1 MKHFYLRAGKILMMF
16 FLATIVSTSAR
27 SQFTT
32 AGDIAFTG
40 YISSAL
46 SGNESF
52 SFVLLKNIPA
62 GSTLNFTDRG
72 WNGTAFNATAESLL
86 TWTTGSALVAG
97 REVTISGAPNSTT
110 MTVVI
115 SGSNINAGT
124 ATGTM
129 VSLPTAGD
137 QILAYIGTVASPTF
151 IAGIH
156 MNSYNAG
163 NSECGNT
170 TAAAW
175 DNATG
180 GNTCVNPGNG
190 NSSALPT
197 GLTGGTTAVYIGVD
211 NLFNTDFDNARF
223 NCTGAM
229 ATAAQV
235 RSSVNNYTAGSN
247 WQTENGTPTFTL
259 PTGCAFLAS
268 IFALDLTSFTG
279 TSQTGSIGLNWQTA
293 NEPNDNGYFEL
304 EKSADGFNFT
314 QLSRVNAQG
323 FSYMYNNYTYT
334 DNAPLSGANFYRLK
348 IVSNNG
354 MVKYSYVVK
363 VLYGKLGRGM
373 VVSPNPAVSEVTLTT
388 AGEYTQVVISDRNGR
403 TVLQQRISGNNNRID
418 VSKLPAGQY
427 SITAF
432 GASEKTTE
440 KLLIVH

>member
-1 MKHFYLRAGKILMMF
+1 MKHFYLKTGKTLMMF
-16 FLATIVSTSAR
+16 FFATIVSTSAR

-40 YISSAL
+40 YT
-46 SGNESF
+46 SGAANESF
-52 SFVLLKNIPA
+52 SFVLLKNIAA
-62 GSTLNFTDRG
+62 GSTLNFTDNG
-72 WNGTAFNATAESLL
+72 WTGSALGATEFTL

-97 REVTISGAPNSTT
+97 REVTISGPAATPAPNALV
-110 MTVVI
+110 TVVI
-115 SGSNINAGT
+115 SGSSISAGT
-124 ATGTM
+124 LAGTM
-129 VSLPTAGD
+129 VSLPSSGD
-137 QILAYIGTVASPTF
+137 QVLAYVGSAAAPTF

-156 MNSYNAG
+156 MNQYCTCLV
-163 NSECGNT
+163 ECGST
-170 TAAAW
+170 SIAGWDPAPPTCAA
-175 DNATG
+175 G
-180 GNTCVNPGNG
+180 GNASVM
-190 NSSALPT
+190 PT
-197 GLTGGTTAVYIGVD
+197 GLTGGTTAVFIGVPGVG
-211 NLFNTDFDNARF
+211 NTDFDNARF

-247 WQTENGTPTFTL
+247 WQTENGVPTFTL
-259 PTGCAFLAS
+259 PTGCAYLAS
-268 IFALDLTSFTG
+268 IFALDLVSFNG
-279 TSQTGSIGLNWQTA
+279 ASQTGSIGLNWQTA

-314 QLSRVNAQG
+314 HLSRVNAQG

-354 MVKYSYVVK
+354 LVKYSYVVK